1 MTLDGKVSYV
11 LRNLRRQLDEKKKD
25 LAAKKRKTLGA
36 AITYFENNQDHM
48 HYDEYLAAGYPITPQ
63 RHLGGSTP
71 FKPD

>member
-1 MTLDGKVSYV
+1 VYSAAVTASDCRWLV
-11 LRNLRRQLDEKKKD
+11 LDEKKKD